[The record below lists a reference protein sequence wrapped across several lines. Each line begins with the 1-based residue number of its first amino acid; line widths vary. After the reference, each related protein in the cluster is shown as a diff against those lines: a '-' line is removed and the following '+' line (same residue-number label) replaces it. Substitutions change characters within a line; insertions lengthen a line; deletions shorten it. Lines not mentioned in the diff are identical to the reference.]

1 MAILEMQGMEPTRG
15 RKWGG
20 GGHGGGG
27 EDSGLSLLCG
37 GDSGLSI
44 LC

>member
-1 MAILEMQGMEPTRG
+1 MAILEMQGTEPTRG
-15 RKWGG
+15 HKG
-20 GGHGGGG
+20 GGHGGGGGG

>member
-15 RKWGG
+15 HKG